1 MIEKTNKIRKK
12 NCKIKNVIDLVFL
25 FKENN
30 LEYGTEEL
38 FEV

>member
-12 NCKIKNVIDLVFL
+12 NYKIKNVIDLVFL